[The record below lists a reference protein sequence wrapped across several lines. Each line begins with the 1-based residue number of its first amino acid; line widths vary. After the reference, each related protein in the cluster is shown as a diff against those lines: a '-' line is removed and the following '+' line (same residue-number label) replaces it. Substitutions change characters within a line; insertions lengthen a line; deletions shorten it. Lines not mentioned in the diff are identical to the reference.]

1 MKNKKYTELIWG
13 LFFLMLPLLFMSTAG
28 FCASEEEAAAMASMA
43 AASQEM
49 VEVSVEVTEIN
60 NSKANDLGIKWFD
73 TVETGEISWPGGT
86 GRTPDVLPEIPS
98 IIKVGDW
105 ARYTA
110 LTAQLNLLQKKGA
123 AQILSK
129 PKIVT
134 KSGTKARFLI
144 GGKFPVV
151 TTGGTGGTIEW
162 KDYGIKTEIL
172 PIVQQKDKSIDIVL
186 TTEVSRL
193 DWSNKVNG
201 NPAILTRE
209 VTSNV
214 RVKSGQ
220 TIALAGMIETK
231 KEEVVT
237 GVPLLSE
244 IPVLGVLFSK
254 KEATE
259 EKTTVLIFVT
269 PKIIE

>member
-1 MKNKKYTELIWG
+1 
-13 LFFLMLPLLFMSTAG
+13 MLPLFVLSVNNV
-28 FCASEEEAAAMASMA
+28 FCASEEEVAAAAAMA

-60 NSKANDLGIKWFD
+60 NAKANDLGIKWFD
-73 TVETGEISWPGGT
+73 TIQTGEVSWSGVT
-86 GRTPDVLPEIPS
+86 GRTPEVLPEIPS

-110 LTAQLNLLQKKGA
+110 LTAQLNLLQQKGA

-129 PKIVT
+129 PKVVT

-144 GGKFPVV
+144 GGKIPVIA
-151 TTGGTGGTIEW
+151 TGVSGGTIEW

-172 PIVQQKDKSIDIVL
+172 PSVQKDRSIDIVL
-186 TTEVSRL
+186 TCEVSRL
-193 DWSNKVNG
+193 DWSNKVSG
-201 NPAILTRE
+201 YPGILSRE

-231 KEEVVT
+231 KEDFT
-237 GVPLLSE
+237 DGVPLLSE
-244 IPVLGVLFSK
+244 IPVLGVLFSRK
-254 KEATE
+254 QSNEV
-259 EKTTVLIFVT
+259 KTTVLIFVT